1 MMRFFVSS
9 LLFVLAVR
17 ADDCQPATWNA
28 KGWEVAYTPNVPKRA
43 DGIMSTRTTLVTTA
57 DTGIQPGDVN
67 CRYSATTSATVNY
80 YTCTQ
85 MATKYGIT
93 VDTFFTLNPTLEL
106 DCSNIQSKTEY
117 CVDGCKLPLSQ
128 YMTATCLAFARLTG
142 THSHRARQSHGP
154 VLRPP
159 ERQRYVSRHSL
170 PVLQLGDVEMWQ
182 LD

>member
-1 MMRFFVSS
+1 MMRLFASS

-28 KGWEVAYTPNVPKRA
+28 KRWEGAYNPKAVKRTN
-43 DGIMSTRTTLVTTA
+43 GTMSTRTTLVTTV
-57 DTGIQPGDVN
+57 DTEIQPGDVN

-93 VDTFFTLNPTLEL
+93 VDGFFTLNPTLEL
-106 DCSNIQSKTEY
+106 DCSNIQPKTEY

-128 YMTATCLAFARLTG
+128 DVVASARLTRTVIEPVRATDQLCGPPNGNATCLG
-142 THSHRARQSHGP
+142 TAYQCCNSETWTCGNST
-154 VLRPP
+154 
-159 ERQRYVSRHSL
+159 
-170 PVLQLGDVEMWQ
+170 
-182 LD
+182 